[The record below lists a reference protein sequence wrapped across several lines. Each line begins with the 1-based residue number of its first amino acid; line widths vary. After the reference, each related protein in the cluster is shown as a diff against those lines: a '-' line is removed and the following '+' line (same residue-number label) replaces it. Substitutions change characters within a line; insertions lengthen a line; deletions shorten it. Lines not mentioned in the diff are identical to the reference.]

1 MPTTQERLGVV
12 ETKVQNL
19 TEKVDDLKVGV
30 KDMHDCLDRT
40 RDQLDQKLDVMLTEY
55 RDNRDRYYQRLD
67 QMEGEAKI
75 AHGALEAKISSLE
88 KIKNKYTLYSIATLA
103 FLAGAGW
110 MTNDNLHK
118 LFKFLVG

>member
-1 MPTTQERLGVV
+1 MPTTQERLGIV

-19 TEKVDDLKVGV
+19 NEKVDDLKVGV

-40 RDQLDQKLDVMLTEY
+40 REQLDQKLDHMLDEY
-55 RDNRDRYYQRLD
+55 RANRERYYNRLD
-67 QMEGEAKI
+67 EMESEAKA
-75 AHGALEAKISSLE
+75 AHGTLEAKISSLE
-88 KIKNKYTLYSIATLA
+88 KVKNKYTIYSIAALA

-118 LFKFLVG
+118 LFKFLIG

>member
-1 MPTTQERLGVV
+1 MPTTQERLGIV

-19 TEKVDDLKVGV
+19 TEKVDDLKTDV
-30 KDMHDCLDRT
+30 KDVHECLDRT
-40 RDQLDQKLDVMLTEY
+40 RDLIDKKLDNMLEEY
-55 RDNRDRYYQRLD
+55 RDNRTRYYSRLD
-67 QMEGEAKI
+67 DMEAEAKT
-75 AHGALEAKISSLE
+75 AHGILEKKISSLE
-88 KIKNKYTLYSIATLA
+88 KAKNKYTIYGIAGLA

>member
-19 TEKVDDLKVGV
+19 SEKVDDLKVGV

-40 RDQLDQKLDVMLTEY
+40 RDQLDQKLDTMLTEY
-55 RDNRDRYYQRLD
+55 RDNRDRYYRRLD
-67 QMEGEAKI
+67 DMESEAKA
-75 AHGALEAKISSLE
+75 AHGALESKISNLE
-88 KIKNKYTLYSIATLA
+88 KVKNKYTLYSIAALA

-118 LFKFLVG
+118 LFKFLIG

>member
-1 MPTTQERLGVV
+1 MPTTQERLGIV

-40 RDQLDQKLDVMLTEY
+40 RDQLDQKLDTMLTEY

-67 QMEGEAKI
+67 EMEDEAKL
-75 AHGALEAKISSLE
+75 AHGALEAKISHLE

-118 LFKFLVG
+118 LFKFLIG